1 MELVLPVIRTG
12 WIAKIVPVVSLQG
25 LGLFHGLPSR
35 QRSSHAPFAF
45 LRRRAMTDTL
55 IELGHTILTVMTG
68 FSVVGLI
75 GYWVADAI
83 GLLDD

>member
-1 MELVLPVIRTG
+1 
-12 WIAKIVPVVSLQG
+12 
-25 LGLFHGLPSR
+25 
-35 QRSSHAPFAF
+35 
-45 LRRRAMTDTL
+45 MTDTL

-68 FSVVGLI
+68 FSVIGLI